1 MLMIPTPTSLRMD
14 RQKTLKNIGLSF
26 LTENVAMCVCMGMF
40 QMGVEVF
47 QEFGPK
53 GFSRRGTEGG
63 LLVIW
68 PGESAFFSFGEDR
81 LWITFFAV

>member
-1 MLMIPTPTSLRMD
+1 ML
-14 RQKTLKNIGLSF
+14 
-26 LTENVAMCVCMGMF
+26 
-40 QMGVEVF
+40 QMGIELF

-53 GFSRRGTEGG
+53 GFSWGRTEGG